1 MLDLNDLALFV
12 QVVRAGSFSEAARR
26 LRMPANTLSRRIDQ
40 FEGHIGTRLLHRS
53 TRKLAPSTE
62 GLALFERY
70 APALDRIFEIERQ
83 HADGQEPAGTV
94 RVAAMAGLFEVIKLE
109 WLAEFYARHPRISI
123 DFLLDDTPSD
133 LIAERIDLA
142 LRIGIETG
150 GSFRVRRI
158 APGTMI
164 LAASPAY
171 LERRGTPRTPR
182 ELADHDCLTVSSRQG
197 RSMWRLQGPRGTQ
210 EISIDSRFSV
220 NDMRV
225 VMQACLAG
233 LGIALVPQVLAAA
246 AIDEGK
252 LARVLP
258 AYQRSGAGLGL
269 QLVYTS
275 RPPLP
280 PAVTAVAEFL
290 LGKLDKGMSRCP
302 EPAAGR

>member
-109 WLAEFYARHPRISI
+109 WLAEFYARYPRISI

-290 LGKLDKGMSRCP
+290 LEKLDQGMSRCP

>member
-40 FEGHIGTRLLHRS
+40 LEGQLGTRLLHRS

-62 GLALFERY
+62 GQALFERY

-83 HADGQEPAGTV
+83 HADGQAPSGTV
-94 RVAAMAGLFEVIKLE
+94 RVTAMAGLFEVFRLE
-109 WLAEFYARHPRISI
+109 WLAEFYARYPQISI

-133 LIAERIDLA
+133 LIGERIDLA
-142 LRIGIETG
+142 LRMGIETG

-158 APGTMI
+158 AAGTTI

-171 LERRGTPRTPR
+171 LERRGAPRTPR
-182 ELADHDCLTVSSRQG
+182 ELAGHDCLTVSSRQG
-197 RSMWRLQGPRGTQ
+197 RSMWRLQGPRGSQ

-225 VMQACLAG
+225 VAQACIAG
-233 LGIALVPQVLAAA
+233 LGIALLPQLLAEP
-246 AIDEGK
+246 AIEQGK
-252 LARVLP
+252 LVRVLP
-258 AYQRSGAGLGL
+258 AYRRSGTGLGL

-280 PAVTAVAEFL
+280 PAVTVFAEFL
-290 LGKLDKGMSRCP
+290 LEKLGEAVCGQPNGEADR
-302 EPAAGR
+302 

>member
-1 MLDLNDLALFV
+1 
-12 QVVRAGSFSEAARR
+12 
-26 LRMPANTLSRRIDQ
+26 
-40 FEGHIGTRLLHRS
+40 LHRS

-94 RVAAMAGLFEVIKLE
+94 
-109 WLAEFYARHPRISI
+109 
-123 DFLLDDTPSD
+123 
-133 LIAERIDLA
+133 RIDLA

-233 LGIALVPQVLAAA
+233 LGIALVPRVLAAA

-275 RPPLP
+275 RP
-280 PAVTAVAEFL
+280 
-290 LGKLDKGMSRCP
+290 
-302 EPAAGR
+302 

>member
-109 WLAEFYARHPRISI
+109 WLAEFYARYPRISI

-171 LERRGTPRTPR
+171 LARRGTPRTPR

-290 LGKLDKGMSRCP
+290 LEKLDQGMSRCL

>member
-109 WLAEFYARHPRISI
+109 WLAEFYARYPRISI

-290 LGKLDKGMSRCP
+290 LEKLDQGMSKCP

>member
-233 LGIALVPQVLAAA
+233 LGIALVPRVLAAA

-269 QLVYTS
+269 QLVYT
-275 RPPLP
+275 
-280 PAVTAVAEFL
+280 
-290 LGKLDKGMSRCP
+290 
-302 EPAAGR
+302 

>member
-109 WLAEFYARHPRISI
+109 WLAEFYARYPRISI

-246 AIDEGK
+246 AIDDGK

-290 LGKLDKGMSRCP
+290 LEKLGQGMSRCL

>member
-83 HADGQEPAGTV
+83 HADGQEPSGTV

-109 WLAEFYARHPRISI
+109 WLAEFYARYPRISI

-290 LGKLDKGMSRCP
+290 LEKLDQGMSRCP

>member
-290 LGKLDKGMSRCP
+290 LEKLDQGMSRCP
-302 EPAAGR
+302 EPTAGR

>member
-83 HADGQEPAGTV
+83 HADGQEPSGTV

-109 WLAEFYARHPRISI
+109 WLAEFYARYPRISI

-158 APGTMI
+158 APDTMI

-171 LERRGTPRTPR
+171 LERRGTPRTLR

-246 AIDEGK
+246 AIDEGE

-290 LGKLDKGMSRCP
+290 LEKLDQRMSKCS

>member
-158 APGTMI
+158 APDTMI

-171 LERRGTPRTPR
+171 LARRGTPRTPR

-290 LGKLDKGMSRCP
+290 LEKLDQGMSKCP

>member
-109 WLAEFYARHPRISI
+109 WLAEFYARYPRISI

-275 RPPLP
+275 RPPLA

-290 LGKLDKGMSRCP
+290 LEKLDQGMSRCP